1 MRATVARLGREAAW
15 LSPQQGI
22 GSCLHAATAVGASR
36 ACLGAEVVRTVAML
50 RPGVVLMTYEP
61 SGEAIHEGGEHEGE
75 RM

>member
-36 ACLGAEVVRTVAML
+36 ACLGADVVRTVAMCVY
-50 RPGVVLMTYEP
+50 GQEAAVLFEQ
-61 SGEAIHEGGEHEGE
+61 
-75 RM
+75 